1 MKKITLMLAFTIG
14 MAGFA
19 NAQDKPMSAEE
30 AAMMKKW
37 EEYMTPGDI
46 HTMMAKSNGEWNQDI
61 TMWMDPSAPPT
72 KSKSTCTNT
81 MILGGRYQQ
90 SVNKGNFE
98 GMPFEGISTM
108 GYDNAKK
115 IFQSTWVD
123 NMGTGIMYLEG
134 KYDPNTKTITSTG
147 KSVDP
152 MTGKD
157 MGVREVFTMIDDN
170 NQTMTMYMTPEGGKE
185 FKSMEIKFTR
195 KSTK

>member
-1 MKKITLMLAFTIG
+1 MKKLIMILAFAIG
-14 MAGFA
+14 TAGIA
-19 NAQDKPMSAEE
+19 VAQDKPMSPEQ

-46 HTMMAKSNGEWNQDI
+46 HAMLAKSNGAWNQEI
-61 TMWMDPSAPPT
+61 TMWMDPGAPPT
-72 KSKSTCTNT
+72 KNKGMCTNT

-90 SVNKGNFE
+90 SINKGNFN
-98 GMPFEGISTM
+98 GMPFEGISTL

-115 IFQSTWVD
+115 MFMSTWVD

-134 KYDPNTKTITSTG
+134 RYDPVTKTVTSTG
-147 KSVDP
+147 KTVDP

-157 MGVREVFTMIDDN
+157 MQVREVFTMIDDN
-170 NQTMTMYMTPEGGKE
+170 NQSMTMYMTPEGGKE

-195 KSTK
+195 